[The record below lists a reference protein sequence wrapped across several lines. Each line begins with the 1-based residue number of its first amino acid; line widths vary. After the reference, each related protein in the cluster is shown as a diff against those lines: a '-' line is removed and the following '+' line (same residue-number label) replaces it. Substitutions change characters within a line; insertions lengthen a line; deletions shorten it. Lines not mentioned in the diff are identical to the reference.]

1 MFQLL
6 VWSVCSLRGL
16 FCTYEKTAVL
26 TEYFEIVGLE
36 EVEVFLP
43 LTRLPISE
51 YTVSPHIIGCGLDRK
66 GAVSVLKTV
75 GLFSVFLGSLL
86 ALSHELAG
94 SWDFLSSTYGFM
106 LSVPELTPNMGIFW

>member
-6 VWSVCSLRGL
+6 VWSVRSLRGL
-16 FCTYEKTAVL
+16 FCTYEKTAVA

-51 YTVSPHIIGCGLDRK
+51 YT
-66 GAVSVLKTV
+66 
-75 GLFSVFLGSLL
+75 LG
-86 ALSHELAG
+86 
-94 SWDFLSSTYGFM
+94 FSSTPFSFGLENLPIIIVKGLVLQIEKY
-106 LSVPELTPNMGIFW
+106 LKRRSAANVCSTRPIRSNVAYSISWSKRKWK